1 MWLCDQPGSIPAVG
15 SQELTHVFKKNSINF
30 LKKLCNVFTWSQS
43 LCLFFPLGELVHLL
57 QLSETAKSLFHLNSV
72 GLPTDFCCQ
81 KILLPFFRLRLC
93 LFEGQPSTEL
103 HCLLAGLMLS
113 DRVDDLLGPLLL
125 HQRQGRVIPPSSVH
139 HGENL
144 VLEEQLGSP
153 VSAHIRMNCSQKIP
167 DFQGIFLCDLSRWE
181 S

>member
-15 SQELTHVFKKNSINF
+15 SQELTHVFKKRNQII
-30 LKKLCNVFTWSQS
+30 KKLWNIFTWSQS

-72 GLPTDFCCQ
+72 GLLTDFCCQ
-81 KILLPFFRLRLC
+81 MILLPFFRSRLC
-93 LFEGQPSTEL
+93 LLEGQPSTEL
-103 HCLLAGLMLS
+103 HCLLVGLMLS

-125 HQRQGRVIPPSSVH
+125 HQRQGRVIPLIVH
-139 HGENL
+139 QGENL
-144 VLEEQLGSP
+144 VLEEQLGSA

-167 DFQGIFLCDLSRWE
+167 DFQGIFLCDLSRWA

>member
-15 SQELTHVFKKNSINF
+15 SQELTHVFKTRNHF
-30 LKKLCNVFTWSQS
+30 LKKLCNIFTWSQS

-125 HQRQGRVIPPSSVH
+125 HQRQGREIPPSSVH
-139 HGENL
+139 QGENL

-153 VSAHIRMNCSQKIP
+153 AHIRMNCPQKIP
-167 DFQGIFLCDLSRWE
+167 DFQGIFLCDLSRWT

>member
-15 SQELTHVFKKNSINF
+15 SQELTHVFKKKKSINF
-30 LKKLCNVFTWSQS
+30 LKKLCNFFTWSQS

-57 QLSETAKSLFHLNSV
+57 QLSETAKSLSHLNSV

-81 KILLPFFRLRLC
+81 MILLPFFRLRLC

-103 HCLLAGLMLS
+103 HCLLVGLMLS

-125 HQRQGRVIPPSSVH
+125 HQRQRWVIPPSVH
-139 HGENL
+139 QGENL
-144 VLEEQLGSP
+144 VLEEQPGSA

-167 DFQGIFLCDLSRWE
+167 DFQGIFLCDLSRWA